1 MAFEFDLIDLQLLVN
16 VVDTLSLTRG
26 AERSHMSTPAASARI
41 KKMEEAFGVQLFHR
55 TMQGLAPT
63 SAGHVVL
70 EHALGILRQAEQL
83 SGQFR
88 GTADS
93 MAGNIRLYASTLA
106 ISEFIPSALQKFL
119 LTFPMVNVDLHER
132 SSTDIARALKQGT
145 ADIGILSADVSGEGL
160 QCMHYRRERLV
171 LITPIGHELASEG
184 AIEFARTLEADHIG
198 LTESTALQSFV
209 LRAAARESKPL
220 KLRIQVNNF
229 ESLCRL
235 VESGVGVGIIPE
247 SVAGRHTKL
256 MSIAVVSL
264 KNDWAIRDLNIGVRD
279 VSSLTPAA
287 KALIDVLIAPE
298 QQAAQDP
305 LDVAAGEAA
314 PYNYDGSSER

>member
-41 KKMEEAFGVQLFHR
+41 KKMEEGFGVQLFHR

-70 EHALGILRQAEQL
+70 KHALSILRQSEQL
-83 SGQFR
+83 SGEFR
-88 GTADS
+88 GTADN
-93 MAGNIRLYASTLA
+93 MTGNIRLYASTLA
-106 ISEFIPSALQKFL
+106 ISEFIPSALQRFL

-132 SSTDIARALKQGT
+132 NSTDIARALKQGT
-145 ADIGILSADVSGEGL
+145 ADIGILSADASAGL

-171 LITPIGHELASEG
+171 LIAPMGHELASG
-184 AIEFARTLEADHIG
+184 GPIDFAQTLNADHIG
-198 LTESTALQSFV
+198 LTENTALQSFV
-209 LRAAARESKPL
+209 LRAAAGEGKPL
-220 KLRIQVNNF
+220 KLRIQVGNF

-264 KNDWAIRDLNIGVRD
+264 KNDWAIRDLNIGVHGA
-279 VSSLTPAA
+279 SSLTPAA

-298 QQAAQDP
+298 QQSAQAIANGVKGE
-305 LDVAAGEAA
+305 VA
-314 PYNYDGSSER
+314 YNYNDDPSER